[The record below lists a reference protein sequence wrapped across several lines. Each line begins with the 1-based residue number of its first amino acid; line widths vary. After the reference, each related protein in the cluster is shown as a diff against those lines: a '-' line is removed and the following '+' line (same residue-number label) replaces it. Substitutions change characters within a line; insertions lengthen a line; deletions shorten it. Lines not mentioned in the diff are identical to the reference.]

1 MWCFRCFSQLLLVVK
16 LFSKGTCYLRCL
28 HAGTGWT
35 MTRRRRRFSRPRPI
49 ECKSKQE
56 QSSRQVWR
64 GWALFPQPARD
75 DRAVVADVSIVEFM
89 WRWADRQNLTISRK
103 ATTIRC
109 GVVGDG
115 GHYRLPGRST
125 ADKSTTGPSP
135 SGCPAVR
142 IVMYRTKRSR
152 RRRSSIGTTGILWA
166 GRPTLYSVV
175 GSASVFLLVRP
186 EGFASASLRE
196 IH

>member
-1 MWCFRCFSQLLLVVK
+1 MWCFRCFSQLILVVK
-16 LFSKGTCYLRCL
+16 LFRKGTCDLRCL

-109 GVVGDG
+109 GVVGDDGDG

-125 ADKSTTGPSP
+125 ADKAPPVRVRLAAQPCASSCTGQKGVVVAGVRSEPPGSC
-135 SGCPAVR
+135 GPADPLC
-142 IVMYRTKRSR
+142 
-152 RRRSSIGTTGILWA
+152 IL
-166 GRPTLYSVV
+166 
-175 GSASVFLLVRP
+175 
-186 EGFASASLRE
+186 
-196 IH
+196 

>member
-1 MWCFRCFSQLLLVVK
+1 MIIWVYQIKSWIYLIILKISIFFSVSHRNWCDVSVVFSQLLVVIQ
-16 LFSKGTCYLRCL
+16 LFRKGTCDLSCL
-28 HAGTGWT
+28 PAGTGWT

-89 WRWADRQNLTISRK
+89 WVRWADRQNLTISRK

-109 GVVGDG
+109 GVVGDDGDG
-115 GHYRLPGRST
+115 GHYRAARPV
-125 ADKSTTGPSP
+125 D
-135 SGCPAVR
+135 
-142 IVMYRTKRSR
+142 R
-152 RRRSSIGTTGILWA
+152 R
-166 GRPTLYSVV
+166 
-175 GSASVFLLVRP
+175 
-186 EGFASASLRE
+186 
-196 IH
+196 